1 VFSLVL
7 TFALAVPPQSTL
19 HATPQST
26 ITQTFPCA
34 LCDVC
39 QCKACNCPEL
49 EARLAKPPPLPKPPV
64 VKQTVT
70 TRTVL
75 DHGYFTGHTHSCP
88 NPNCPFRKTYGE
100 PFTWS
105 HQMNAGHNCPHCGAA
120 QYVASNRPT
129 TILREI
135 PVANATPAK
144 TAAQTITLATLQ
156 TSAASSS
163 ACANGQCST
172 AAAPARVGLFRRR

>member
-1 VFSLVL
+1 MMETKLAI
-7 TFALAVPPQSTL
+7 ALALASFGGEPASE
-19 HATPQST
+19 TPVVQAD
-26 ITQTFPCA
+26 ICRCGLACPCA
-34 LCDVC
+34 ETS
-39 QCKACNCPEL
+39 QT
-49 EARLAKPPPLPKPPV
+49 PV
-64 VKQTVT
+64 VVKTQVAPPA

-144 TAAQTITLATLQ
+144 TAAPAQQVITLATLQ
-156 TSAASSS
+156 TSVASASS

-172 AAAPARVGLFRRR
+172 VSMPARRGFRLFR